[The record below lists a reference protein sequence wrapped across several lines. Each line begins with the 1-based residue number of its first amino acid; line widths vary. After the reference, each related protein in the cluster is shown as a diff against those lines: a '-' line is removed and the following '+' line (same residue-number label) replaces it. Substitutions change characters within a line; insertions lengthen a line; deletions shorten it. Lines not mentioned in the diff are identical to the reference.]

1 MNESGFESGNHTISF
16 NEADKVARTGIMM
29 LIKREQENDFGD
41 RTDGRKEFFSF
52 RILEKKVSSIA
63 KRIIGLISFS
73 RIQSSTD
80 KVWKASIQGQPC
92 VSARKLS

>member
-1 MNESGFESGNHTISF
+1 MKPSSESMNESGFESGNHTISF

-52 RILEKKVSSIA
+52 RILEKKVSSIT
-63 KRIIGLISFS
+63 KGFS
-73 RIQSSTD
+73 DSSHFLGS
-80 KVWKASIQGQPC
+80 KA
-92 VSARKLS
+92 